1 MGKDDAKRLTGDII
15 EESLTD
21 RSVLSEVTI
30 LETRVE
36 PVTEYHRTPW
46 LEQWTIHRVA
56 VSEERAAELAER
68 FSQALD
74 AEHAWYADFKNEDI
88 HYVAFA
94 DKVFRVPRYSEGRY
108 AEVIEYG
115 VRLGIPPYQLDFS
128 PTIERWER

>member
-46 LEQWTIHRVA
+46 LEQWTFRPHQG
-56 VSEERAAELAER
+56 R
-68 FSQALD
+68 FFD
-74 AEHAWYADFKNEDI
+74 TNC
-88 HYVAFA
+88 AF
-94 DKVFRVPRYSEGRY
+94 
-108 AEVIEYG
+108 
-115 VRLGIPPYQLDFS
+115 
-128 PTIERWER
+128 